1 MAGLPNT
8 HQSLVAAGYTFSSKG
23 QCRKCPALIQWYTTP
38 AKKWMPFDMPNAD
51 GEFENHWA
59 TCPAREA
66 FKKKK
71 K

>member
-1 MAGLPNT
+1 
-8 HQSLVAAGYTFSSKG
+8 
-23 QCRKCPALIQWYTTP
+23 
-38 AKKWMPFDMPNAD
+38 MPFDMPNAD